1 MKPAVSILVPICNVQ
16 KYLRECVESLV
27 NQTLDNIEIILIN
40 DGSKDDSLSIVREFE
55 RKDPR
60 IIVIDKPNSG
70 YGDSMNR
77 GLALATG
84 EYVGIVESDDF
95 AALDMFEQLYE
106 AAKKYNAEVVKSNF
120 YAYSTTGAQGQSE
133 ELVENLVGCPY
144 DTPFDPTEHQTVF
157 LCRPAIWS
165 GIYRRSFLEEN
176 DVKFLPTPGA
186 SFQDTGF
193 CFKLLY
199 SAKRAVLL
207 REGFLRYRI
216 DNDGSSVKSQAKIFP
231 ICEEYAEIWRYAQ
244 RDAIRFDRIKWRI
257 PYQQFGGYRWNLER
271 LVPQI
276 RHQFYV
282 RMIDEFQKIKAAALL
297 DAAYFDAGSWSSL
310 SGMLEDPEGY
320 YLRTYGP
327 DRVEGSFV
335 ACLYG
340 LERNEALDC
349 LDTLLGITSDSD
361 ELILVHEDS
370 ASIVSSLKASDHRAG
385 RVYSDED
392 LFISSVI
399 CNIDQERLRGKH
411 ITIVCLESV
420 ADARDLS
427 ESFVSARCDDSI
439 RVSQFNSG
447 VIVSGPSEE
456 LLSSGED
463 GIVSLPTL
471 ILRALGE
478 KELSSI
484 PSIAGSLTKLPSF
497 VESEEF
503 ISAAGAMVTLSHDLL
518 DSDYSYLHRKKL
530 FAAAL
535 PLWNRVR
542 SSFLLL
548 PDYDAGLARDAFQ
561 RMAEAS
567 YLEFAS
573 PTCTSSATPALSVIV
588 PVFNAERF
596 LDESAASILEQDLQ
610 DFEVIFV
617 NDGSPDESLARL
629 EEIACQDARV
639 RVVSQFNCGAGAARN
654 RGIDLARG
662 SALAFIDP
670 DDFYPN
676 NHVLSVLVEG
686 LRRSGSHMCGGS
698 FSLVKPSGKV
708 EENFPFLES
717 FYRSASEEDVKL
729 EHVWNDYGWIRF
741 IYDASI
747 FASGKVRFPQLGWYE
762 DPVFFMK
769 AVEESGGY
777 HLIPDAVYRYRV
789 DYKEVNWTPSRVRD
803 LLDGIAENLSFA
815 SKHEMA
821 ELYTTLV
828 RRIDF
833 DYLWMIL
840 GCIRDEGV
848 LRRIVSIQNG
858 LRTDLILSVRESGRH
873 SYLLRPLVELTSG
886 TMGRDTAVV
895 RLAHKVERSS
905 LYEGIQRMIWR
916 AKGKL

>member
-144 DTPFDPTEHQTVF
+144 DTPFDPIEHQTVF

-447 VIVSGPSEE
+447 VIVSGPSED

-497 VESEEF
+497 VKSEEF

-777 HLIPDAVYRYRV
+777 HLIPDVVYRYRV

>member
-27 NQTLDNIEIILIN
+27 NQTLKNIEIILIN

-55 RKDPR
+55 RKDSR
-60 IIVIDKPNSG
+60 IVVIDKPNSG

-95 AALDMFEQLYE
+95 AALDMFERLYE
-106 AAKKYNAEVVKSNF
+106 AAKKYDAEVVKSNF
-120 YAYSTTGAQGQSE
+120 YAYSTTGSQGPSE

-144 DTPFDPTEHQTVF
+144 ETPFDPIDHQTVF

-176 DVKFLPTPGA
+176 SVKFLPTPGA

-231 ICEEYAEIWRYAQ
+231 ICKEYAEIWRYAQ
-244 RDAIRFDRIKWRI
+244 RDAIRFDRIKRRI

-282 RMIDEFQKIKAAALL
+282 RMIDEFQQIKAAALL
-297 DAAYFDAGSWSSL
+297 DSAYFDAGSWSSL

-327 DRVEGSFV
+327 DKVEETFV
-335 ACLYG
+335 ACLCD
-340 LERNEALDC
+340 LERDEVLDC
-349 LDTLLGITSDSD
+349 LDTLLGVSSDSD
-361 ELILVHEDS
+361 ELVLVHEDS
-370 ASIVSSLKASDHRAG
+370 ASIVSSLKTSDRRAG
-385 RVYSDED
+385 RVYSDDD
-392 LFISSVI
+392 LFVSSLI
-399 CNIDQERLRGKH
+399 CNIDRERLRGKRL
-411 ITIVCLESV
+411 TIVCSESGV
-420 ADARDLS
+420 GARGLS
-427 ESFVSARCDDSI
+427 ECLASARSDDGIS
-439 RVSQFNSG
+439 VSQFNSG
-447 VIVSGPSEE
+447 VIVSGTSED
-456 LLSSGED
+456 LLSGAED
-463 GIVSLPTL
+463 GIASLPIL

-478 KELSSI
+478 KEFSSI

-497 VESEEF
+497 VKSEEF
-503 ISAAGAMVTLSHDLL
+503 ISAAGAMVTLAHELL
-518 DSDYSYLHRKKL
+518 DSEHSYSHRKKL

-561 RMAEAS
+561 GMAKAS
-567 YLEFAS
+567 YLEFVSSVGAS
-573 PTCTSSATPALSVIV
+573 SVAPALSIIV

-610 DFEVIFV
+610 NFEVIFV
-617 NDGSPDESLARL
+617 NDGSPDESLDRL
-629 EEIACQDARV
+629 EEIARRDGRV

-676 NHVLSVLVEG
+676 SHVLSALVEG
-686 LRRSGSHMCGGS
+686 LRRSGSRMCGGS

-717 FYRSASEEDVKL
+717 FYRSDSEEDVRL
-729 EHVWNDYGWIRF
+729 ELVWNDYGWIRF
-741 IYDASI
+741 VYDSSI
-747 FASGKVRFPQLGWYE
+747 FANEKVRFPQLGWYE

-777 HLIPDAVYRYRV
+777 HLIPDVVYRYRV

-815 SKHEMA
+815 SKHEMT

-848 LRRIVSIQNG
+848 LRRLVSIQNG